1 VHDFT
6 PAVVGV
12 EVEVIFMFT
21 SSWAWKKVVDG
32 DGPRGGGLYP
42 KCPTNKP
49 FEFFRTFIIAMRR
62 DIRTWPA
69 NVLGL
74 SESILS
80 VPQVTRQFHVLPL
93 SVTCP
98 FVSFVPPSHRR
109 LLVAFNTPRSS
120 NPLHLHGT
128 QPTLAHFMAL
138 KDRQPMCSLA

>member
-1 VHDFT
+1 VGKTGASAGTGVETDFVCEAGESVHDFT

-12 EVEVIFMFT
+12 EVEGIVMFT

-49 FEFFRTFIIAMRR
+49 CEFFRTFIIGMRC

-93 SVTCP
+93 
-98 FVSFVPPSHRR
+98 
-109 LLVAFNTPRSS
+109 
-120 NPLHLHGT
+120 
-128 QPTLAHFMAL
+128 M
-138 KDRQPMCSLA
+138 